1 MLVLERKGCE
11 VFYNNK
17 QLKINTQSSKGP
29 NKEVVW
35 VGDLEDAN
43 GQQWV
48 SLSKLKEGINEIEC
62 KKRVIKNG
70 HISRLR
76 QGDCTMELGFILS
89 DLLTN
94 YERISDHCSNIAV
107 CFIEIAHDSFETHEY
122 LKQIKSGGADFDEM
136 FELYYNQYLIGN
148 IQINDNSFLSFG
160 CTPPKNNRF
169 IFCSFFC
176 IFFC

>member
-35 VGDLEDAN
+35 VGDLEEAN

-48 SLSKLKEGINEIEC
+48 SLSKLKEGTNEIEC

-70 HISRLR
+70 NKYFLTEEER
-76 QGDCTMELGFILS
+76 QRIEEIDKEKEAIIENAKQRYETCKNLDKIDPSKMSQSEIDKAIENLIL
-89 DLLTN
+89 
-94 YERISDHCSNIAV
+94 Y
-107 CFIEIAHDSFETHEY
+107 
-122 LKQIKSGGADFDEM
+122 KKSLEG
-136 FELYYNQYLIGN
+136 
-148 IQINDNSFLSFG
+148 
-160 CTPPKNNRF
+160 
-169 IFCSFFC
+169 
-176 IFFC
+176 